1 MENKKVLLVRNPSA
15 TLRVAGAI
23 YFIVGFV
30 NFLAFLIFWLLLLG
44 TAGVYIFSLFNT
56 ETDLRLVILGLLSAT
71 LIVGGLS
78 LIFYLMRDNLYPE
91 TEKEKLAVLFSNQ
104 IAKHKSLTEVIK
116 TSGRIVKVTH
126 SLGSYRFKLKLDDDK
141 GTKYNFDVNDDI
153 SRELYLQDEN
163 RVVIP
168 RNELLSLVGK
178 DVVIRQSS
186 VKVKKYGWIRDHI
199 SISVKD
205 DSGRVAYKFEG
216 KDPCGKVLRGKKIF
230 G

>member
-44 TAGVYIFSLFNT
+44 TAGVYTFSLFNT
-56 ETDLRLVILGLLSAT
+56 GTDLRLVILGLLSAT

-126 SLGSYRFKLKLDDDK
+126 SLGNYRFKLKLDDDK

-153 SRELYLQDEN
+153 SR
-163 RVVIP
+163 
-168 RNELLSLVGK
+168 
-178 DVVIRQSS
+178 
-186 VKVKKYGWIRDHI
+186 
-199 SISVKD
+199 
-205 DSGRVAYKFEG
+205 
-216 KDPCGKVLRGKKIF
+216 
-230 G
+230 